1 MRNPSNLQVIIDLAT
16 LHIQNRDIAG
26 YRKCYQRLIGE
37 ISGRGNFWLGMMVG
51 FYLEGNFT
59 KCLEAVSVFR
69 ETLPLTPSYQRQEL
83 ALMEVRC
90 YVGMKDLAKAIS
102 TMKENMKDILNEDRA
117 KEELAILYGKNK
129 QYKESLEIW
138 NALIKSRFSAQF
150 YHHHH

>member
-1 MRNPSNLQVIIDLAT
+1 MSNMRNPSNLQVIIDLAT

-138 NALIKSRFSAQF
+138 NALIKSRFST
-150 YHHHH
+150 